1 MNQAAES
8 GPWERKERLG
18 AGGFGHVCMWQNKD
32 NGEQRAVKTCRMEL
46 SPRNRE
52 RWVLEIQIMKRLN
65 HPNVVSAREVP
76 EEMEKALG
84 PRDLPLLAMEY
95 CSGGDLRKVLLKP
108 ENCCGMR
115 ECDVMAVIYDIS
127 QAVQYLHTNR
137 IIHRDLKPENIV
149 LQQQQD
155 RVIYKIIDLGY
166 AKELDQGSL
175 CTSFVGT
182 LQYLAPELFEGQKYT
197 VSVDYWSFGTVV
209 FECITGFRPFLPNM
223 QPVQWHSIVIRKGPH
238 DIVAVEEMNRDIKFS
253 SHIPAPHN
261 LNSVLAV
268 QLEHWLQLML
278 FWNARQ
284 RGGPVDEGTGR
295 PTCFLILDTILTS
308 KTVHIL
314 NMVTGEVLAYTVR
327 PDESLQHLQEQ
338 VMASTTIPVADQEL
352 LFETGIMLDPRKPV
366 DQCLPEGCW
375 NMSLV
380 YLFDKSREEYG
391 VQLRVPK
398 IPDLVSYIVSESKTL
413 LSYMQQRR
421 AFGQA
426 YHYVRS
432 MKEHLGRLQQG
443 QRAAMLSL
451 LRYNSSL
458 TKLRSFTAALAQ
470 QLKAKLEFFL
480 SSLQLDLEKY
490 EEQMNSGICEGM
502 PSGLEASK
510 KMHSAWLEMKEKAK
524 ALVQNT
530 EVVEVDEKLLA
541 VQGQIVALQRSPTAR
556 RQGDVLENT
565 EQKAMELY
573 KQLREK
579 PSDQRVYGDSVEM
592 VKLII
597 HAVQNLEKLMKE
609 LCLFLGKMVV
619 CKNEISSLMPRLE
632 ESVECMKEADRAL
645 TRMQDK
651 RQKDIWSLL
660 KFAMAKSKQSPMSA
674 SPDSGSLGQVPLW
687 PSSPPGASTTSASS
701 SSANVN
707 GVASAAA
714 AVAPSGPTPGPT
726 TPNSLHSMAAERC
739 EASLMLIAEGHSQM
753 SRCVDVIQETLRE
766 QKLDLK
772 TLDWSWLSS

>member
-490 EEQMNSGICEGM
+490 EEQMNSGI
-502 PSGLEASK
+502 SSK

-687 PSSPPGASTTSASS
+687 PPSPPVHVCSC
-701 SSANVN
+701 VR
-707 GVASAAA
+707 
-714 AVAPSGPTPGPT
+714 
-726 TPNSLHSMAAERC
+726 PNS